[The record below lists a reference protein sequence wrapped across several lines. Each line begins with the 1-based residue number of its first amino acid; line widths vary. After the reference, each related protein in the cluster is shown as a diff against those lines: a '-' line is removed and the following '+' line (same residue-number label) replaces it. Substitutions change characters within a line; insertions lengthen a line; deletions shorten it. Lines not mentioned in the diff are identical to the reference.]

1 MKHAS
6 PLDSALP
13 PVSHVKS
20 NSHHCIPL
28 VFFQSAAEFLQK
40 AARSIK
46 APGCKDQIHHS
57 LFYHELPLRRLTHL
71 TFDLDTNATWRWQTK
86 LHNPMIY
93 YMICWLATCEWI
105 FAPPSTLSKSTLYQI
120 SNSLKTENSLTVL
133 PRLLSVFRTESRRRR
148 SSAKKKNEDKKEYQ
162 SAAKSWPKSVNVS
175 MLKRKAGHNT
185 VSPI

>member
-1 MKHAS
+1 
-6 PLDSALP
+6 
-13 PVSHVKS
+13 
-20 NSHHCIPL
+20 
-28 VFFQSAAEFLQK
+28 
-40 AARSIK
+40 
-46 APGCKDQIHHS
+46 
-57 LFYHELPLRRLTHL
+57 
-71 TFDLDTNATWRWQTK
+71 
-86 LHNPMIY
+86 MIY

-148 SSAKKKNEDKKEYQ
+148 SSAKKNEDKKEYQ